1 MGRFSQQTAALYKDL
16 NVKQKLKIL
25 RMRTMILKVSS
36 GKCDTCLFITGV
48 VNSRCEIPIGGDRY
62 LVRVERCV
70 RIWREPLSACEA
82 MIMKVIWDQKGDI
95 SVPELIDLIQER
107 YKRDYK
113 RTTVVTFLTRL
124 NGKGFISSRRAGRIS
139 YIHAEKSEEE
149 YKAKLSAREVNFWF
163 DGKPAEFIAALSN
176 NQSLSKEDIKQIR
189 GLLDEMDQ

>member
-1 MGRFSQQTAALYKDL
+1 M
-16 NVKQKLKIL
+16 
-25 RMRTMILKVSS
+25 
-36 GKCDTCLFITGV
+36 
-48 VNSRCEIPIGGDRY
+48 E
-62 LVRVERCV
+62 
-70 RIWREPLSACEA
+70 REPLSACEA

-149 YKAKLSAREVNFWF
+149 YKARHDGLIAAREGKINFWF

>member
-1 MGRFSQQTAALYKDL
+1 M
-16 NVKQKLKIL
+16 
-25 RMRTMILKVSS
+25 
-36 GKCDTCLFITGV
+36 
-48 VNSRCEIPIGGDRY
+48 E
-62 LVRVERCV
+62 
-70 RIWREPLSACEA
+70 REPLSACEA

-95 SVPELIDLIQER
+95 SVH
-107 YKRDYK
+107 
-113 RTTVVTFLTRL
+113 
-124 NGKGFISSRRAGRIS
+124 RAGRIS

>member
-1 MGRFSQQTAALYKDL
+1 
-16 NVKQKLKIL
+16 
-25 RMRTMILKVSS
+25 MRTMIQKVSS

-70 RIWREPLSACEA
+70 RIWR
-82 MIMKVIWDQKGDI
+82 DQKGDI

-107 YKRDYK
+107 YNRDYK

-124 NGKGFISSRRAGRIS
+124 NGKGFISSHRAGRIS

>member
-1 MGRFSQQTAALYKDL
+1 M
-16 NVKQKLKIL
+16 
-25 RMRTMILKVSS
+25 
-36 GKCDTCLFITGV
+36 
-48 VNSRCEIPIGGDRY
+48 E
-62 LVRVERCV
+62 
-70 RIWREPLSACEA
+70 REPLSACEA

-95 SVPELIDLIQER
+95 SVPELIDLIQEH
-107 YKRDYK
+107 YK

-124 NGKGFISSRRAGRIS
+124 NGKGFISSHRAGRIS

>member
-1 MGRFSQQTAALYKDL
+1 M
-16 NVKQKLKIL
+16 
-25 RMRTMILKVSS
+25 
-36 GKCDTCLFITGV
+36 
-48 VNSRCEIPIGGDRY
+48 E
-62 LVRVERCV
+62 
-70 RIWREPLSACEA
+70 REPLSACEA

-124 NGKGFISSRRAGRIS
+124 NGKGFISSHRAGRIS
-139 YIHAEKSEEE
+139 YPADSEEAEKSEEE

>member
-1 MGRFSQQTAALYKDL
+1 M
-16 NVKQKLKIL
+16 
-25 RMRTMILKVSS
+25 
-36 GKCDTCLFITGV
+36 
-48 VNSRCEIPIGGDRY
+48 E
-62 LVRVERCV
+62 
-70 RIWREPLSACEA
+70 REPLSACEA

-149 YKAKLSAREVNFWF
+149 CFPHPHKAVPDILCE
-163 DGKPAEFIAALSN
+163 SN
-176 NQSLSKEDIKQIR
+176 NRKLPP
-189 GLLDEMDQ
+189 MP

>member
-1 MGRFSQQTAALYKDL
+1 
-16 NVKQKLKIL
+16 
-25 RMRTMILKVSS
+25 MRTMIQKVSS

-48 VNSRCEIPIGGDRY
+48 VNSRCEIPIDGEQVSGTRRK
-62 LVRVERCV
+62 VCQNME
-70 RIWREPLSACEA
+70 REPLSACEA

>member
-1 MGRFSQQTAALYKDL
+1 
-16 NVKQKLKIL
+16 
-25 RMRTMILKVSS
+25 MRTMIQKVSS

-62 LVRVERCV
+62 LVRVERCQNME
-70 RIWREPLSACEA
+70 REPLSACEA

>member
-70 RIWREPLSACEA
+70 RI
-82 MIMKVIWDQKGDI
+82 
-95 SVPELIDLIQER
+95 
-107 YKRDYK
+107 
-113 RTTVVTFLTRL
+113 
-124 NGKGFISSRRAGRIS
+124 
-139 YIHAEKSEEE
+139 
-149 YKAKLSAREVNFWF
+149 
-163 DGKPAEFIAALSN
+163 
-176 NQSLSKEDIKQIR
+176 
-189 GLLDEMDQ
+189 

>member
-1 MGRFSQQTAALYKDL
+1 M
-16 NVKQKLKIL
+16 
-25 RMRTMILKVSS
+25 
-36 GKCDTCLFITGV
+36 
-48 VNSRCEIPIGGDRY
+48 E
-62 LVRVERCV
+62 
-70 RIWREPLSACEA
+70 REPLSACEA

-107 YKRDYK
+107 YE

-124 NGKGFISSRRAGRIS
+124 NGKGFISSHRAGRIS

>member
-1 MGRFSQQTAALYKDL
+1 M
-16 NVKQKLKIL
+16 
-25 RMRTMILKVSS
+25 
-36 GKCDTCLFITGV
+36 
-48 VNSRCEIPIGGDRY
+48 E
-62 LVRVERCV
+62 
-70 RIWREPLSACEA
+70 REPLSACEA

-163 DGKPAEFIAALSN
+163 DGKLLPSSSQHFSN

>member
-1 MGRFSQQTAALYKDL
+1 M
-16 NVKQKLKIL
+16 
-25 RMRTMILKVSS
+25 
-36 GKCDTCLFITGV
+36 
-48 VNSRCEIPIGGDRY
+48 E
-62 LVRVERCV
+62 
-70 RIWREPLSACEA
+70 REPLSACEA

-95 SVPELIDLIQER
+95 SVPQLIDLIQER

-124 NGKGFISSRRAGRIS
+124 NGKGFISSHRAGRIS

-189 GLLDEMDQ
+189 GLLDEMDHRCSICNFGSTCLGQPDAICLAAGSKKAQ

>member
-1 MGRFSQQTAALYKDL
+1 M
-16 NVKQKLKIL
+16 
-25 RMRTMILKVSS
+25 
-36 GKCDTCLFITGV
+36 
-48 VNSRCEIPIGGDRY
+48 E
-62 LVRVERCV
+62 
-70 RIWREPLSACEA
+70 REPLSACEA

-124 NGKGFISSRRAGRIS
+124 NGKGFISSRRADRMFMTKLKPGC
-139 YIHAEKSEEE
+139 EEE

>member
-1 MGRFSQQTAALYKDL
+1 M
-16 NVKQKLKIL
+16 
-25 RMRTMILKVSS
+25 
-36 GKCDTCLFITGV
+36 
-48 VNSRCEIPIGGDRY
+48 E
-62 LVRVERCV
+62 
-70 RIWREPLSACEA
+70 REPLSACEA

-124 NGKGFISSRRAGRIS
+124 NGKGFISSHR
-139 YIHAEKSEEE
+139 AEKSEEE

>member
-1 MGRFSQQTAALYKDL
+1 
-16 NVKQKLKIL
+16 
-25 RMRTMILKVSS
+25 
-36 GKCDTCLFITGV
+36 
-48 VNSRCEIPIGGDRY
+48 
-62 LVRVERCV
+62 
-70 RIWREPLSACEA
+70 

-139 YIHAEKSEEE
+139 YIHA
-149 YKAKLSAREVNFWF
+149 KLSAREVNFWF

>member
-1 MGRFSQQTAALYKDL
+1 
-16 NVKQKLKIL
+16 
-25 RMRTMILKVSS
+25 MRTMIQKVSS

-48 VNSRCEIPIGGDRY
+48 VNSRCEIPIG
-62 LVRVERCV
+62 
-70 RIWREPLSACEA
+70 EPLSACEA

-124 NGKGFISSRRAGRIS
+124 NGKGFISSHRAGRIS

>member
-1 MGRFSQQTAALYKDL
+1 M
-16 NVKQKLKIL
+16 
-25 RMRTMILKVSS
+25 
-36 GKCDTCLFITGV
+36 
-48 VNSRCEIPIGGDRY
+48 E
-62 LVRVERCV
+62 
-70 RIWREPLSACEA
+70 REPLSACEA

-149 YKAKLSAREVNFWF
+149 YKA
-163 DGKPAEFIAALSN
+163 
-176 NQSLSKEDIKQIR
+176 
-189 GLLDEMDQ
+189 